1 MPLPLVSMRV
11 VAKAIILRE
20 LIGLPLAS
28 TSLGISRSGS
38 VLSVLHAGFL
48 LLLILP
54 PTMEDELV
62 TRLGTGL
69 KILGAITQMSVWFG
83 LALSPVAKIGVPAVE
98 KPLALVVKA

>member
-1 MPLPLVSMRV
+1 MFRLVSPLVGRSLWKAIRLPLVSMRV

-28 TSLGISRSGS
+28 ASLGISCSGS
-38 VLSVLHAGFL
+38 VLSLLHAGCL

-62 TRLGTGL
+62 TRLGAGL
-69 KILGAITQMSVWFG
+69 KILGALTQMSVWFG
-83 LALSPVAKIGVPAVE
+83 
-98 KPLALVVKA
+98 